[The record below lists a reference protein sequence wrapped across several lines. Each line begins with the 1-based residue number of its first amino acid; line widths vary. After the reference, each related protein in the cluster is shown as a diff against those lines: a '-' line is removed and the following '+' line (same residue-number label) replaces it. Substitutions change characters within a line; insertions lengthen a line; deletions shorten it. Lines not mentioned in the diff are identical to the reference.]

1 MKYSAKRSFLALA
14 LRSSVIAIPRLG
26 SPGLFHYIYMW
37 ARATRGGGTFAFV
50 MREHASLSLALEVQ
64 DPPKVSGY
72 RFRTLISRRAL
83 AARKTYF
90 AAKNRGVR
98 RIVCVRVRE
107 SESMYMQRVF
117 TETKHAAGKVLR
129 RVPYHALPHK
139 IDIYDVFCSAPRLFC
154 CRLMKFREAFWSS

>member
-1 MKYSAKRSFLALA
+1 MKYGAKRSFLALA

-37 ARATRGGGTFAFV
+37 ARATRDGGTFAFV

-72 RFRTLISRRAL
+72 RFRTLISQRAL

-107 SESMYMQRVF
+107 SKVYAESFHRNQTRS
-117 TETKHAAGKVLR
+117 R
-129 RVPYHALPHK
+129 Q
-139 IDIYDVFCSAPRLFC
+139 SAP
-154 CRLMKFREAFWSS
+154 ESSLSCYAT